1 MLILTLIVALSLLL
15 EASSFVQASSFVPQP
30 VKSFSRST
38 NLKMSP
44 ESPTALDPNETAL
57 VLIEYQNEFTTE
69 GTKE

>member
-15 EASSFVQASSFVPQP
+15 EASSFVPQP